1 MTLKIEEEADHHLEN
16 QLNNEKEEDKEAMIE
31 REKKMKK
38 KKGIRTEKI
47 QIMKENLQE
56 ERDDLLQEK
65 SLKGT
70 IQEPVIWKKLQSIK
84 YQIHLIFPS
93 KKFMKNV
100 KKL

>member
-16 QLNNEKEEDKEAMIE
+16 QLNNEKEEDKDAMIE

-56 ERDDLLQEK
+56 ERDNLLQEK

-70 IQEPVIWKKLQSIK
+70 IQEPVILKKLQLTK

-93 KKFMKNV
+93 KKYMKNA